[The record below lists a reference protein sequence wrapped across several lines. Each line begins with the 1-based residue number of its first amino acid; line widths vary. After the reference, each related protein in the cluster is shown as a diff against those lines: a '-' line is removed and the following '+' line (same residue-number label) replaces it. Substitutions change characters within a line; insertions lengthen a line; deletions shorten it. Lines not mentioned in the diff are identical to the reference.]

1 MIRKGEQAHKSL
13 YFAVPYELLVPDQTR
28 DALFQ
33 LACDL
38 RANPI
43 KNKHW
48 VLVHWRRLKP
58 RTFPGW
64 IVRPLA
70 SATVLSALKDTSDAP
85 SNIIYIVAGGIC
97 MAKDYLCP
105 KTLGL

>member
-1 MIRKGEQAHKSL
+1 MCL
-13 YFAVPYELLVPDQTR
+13 AVPYELMVPDHTR

-33 LACDL
+33 LCCDL

-43 KNKHW
+43 KDKHW

-64 IVRPLA
+64 IVSIFNFHDSLKVSPIN
-70 SATVLSALKDTSDAP
+70 SAAMLRQVEY
-85 SNIIYIVAGGIC
+85 SNS
-97 MAKDYLCP
+97 
-105 KTLGL
+105 

>member
-1 MIRKGEQAHKSL
+1 MLERCCYSARAHCIPCL
-13 YFAVPYELLVPDQTR
+13 AVPYELLVPDHTR

-43 KNKHW
+43 KDKHW

-64 IVRPLA
+64 IVRALHPL
-70 SATVLSALKDTSDAP
+70 S
-85 SNIIYIVAGGIC
+85 C
-97 MAKDYLCP
+97 
-105 KTLGL
+105 

>member
-1 MIRKGEQAHKSL
+1 MSRALQSL
-13 YFAVPYELLVPDQTR
+13 MSYLVPDHTR

-43 KNKHW
+43 KDKHW

-58 RTFPGW
+58 RTLPRLDRALLYNPS
-64 IVRPLA
+64 VA
-70 SATVLSALKDTSDAP
+70 ATSCKCRFMCCTARGKAD
-85 SNIIYIVAGGIC
+85 NKC
-97 MAKDYLCP
+97 
-105 KTLGL
+105 